1 MIGSL
6 VRRAGVP
13 AWLLCKPRTFRDD
26 PFRHFC
32 TPRGDDP
39 LPRNLS
45 GFPAFSPRVKGSGIR
60 GTKCTTTRS
69 TLRCPQVV
77 ADNAAKGL
85 RLRKQ
90 FGRGGTEIG
99 VARATELKNRE
110 KLAPST
116 IRRMVSYFARHEVD
130 KRGRNYGNEQN
141 PSAGYIAWLL
151 WGGDEG
157 RAWALALK
165 QKIGNAPDI

>member
-1 MIGSL
+1 M
-6 VRRAGVP
+6 RE
-13 AWLLCKPRTFRDD
+13 DD
-26 PFRHFC
+26 SEEI
-32 TPRGDDP
+32 D
-39 LPRNLS
+39 
-45 GFPAFSPRVKGSGIR
+45 
-60 GTKCTTTRS
+60 
-69 TLRCPQVV
+69 LRCPKEV

-85 RLRKQ
+85 RLREQ

-99 VARATELKNRE
+99 VARATELKNRD

-130 KRGRNYGNEQN
+130 KRGKNYGNEDN

-157 RAWALALK
+157 RAWALDLK

>member
-1 MIGSL
+1 MH
-6 VRRAGVP
+6 
-13 AWLLCKPRTFRDD
+13 DD
-26 PFRHFC
+26 EI
-32 TPRGDDP
+32 D
-39 LPRNLS
+39 
-45 GFPAFSPRVKGSGIR
+45 
-60 GTKCTTTRS
+60 
-69 TLRCPQVV
+69 LRCPQVV
-77 ADNAAKGL
+77 TDNAAKGL
-85 RLRKQ
+85 RLRGE

-141 PSAGYIAWLL
+141 PSAGYIARLL

-157 RAWALALK
+157 RTWALDLK

>member
-1 MIGSL
+1 MHEQNTEEI
-6 VRRAGVP
+6 
-13 AWLLCKPRTFRDD
+13 D
-26 PFRHFC
+26 
-32 TPRGDDP
+32 
-39 LPRNLS
+39 
-45 GFPAFSPRVKGSGIR
+45 
-60 GTKCTTTRS
+60 
-69 TLRCPQVV
+69 LRCPQIV

-85 RLRKQ
+85 RLRQQ

-130 KRGRNYGNEQN
+130 KRGKNYGNGKN
-141 PSAGYIAWLL
+141 PPAGYIAWLL

-157 RAWALALK
+157 RAWALELK
-165 QKIGNAPDI
+165 KKIGNAPDI